1 MFEIFIASIFA
12 YVLYKSIDK
21 EALKKR
27 IEEIDE

>member
-1 MFEIFIASIFA
+1 MFWIYVISVFG